1 MSAISVIGLTEF
13 RRMFLSPLAWSILA
27 VVQFI
32 LAWIFLL
39 GLNEYVTQIQP
50 MTAGMEDPPGISDL
64 VVSALYLWAG
74 IIMLAVMPLITMRLF
89 AEERMNQTLPLLT
102 SSPLSNTQI
111 ILGKYLGVV
120 LFVLLMV
127 GLMSLMPLSLITST
141 GLDWGKLWAAIIG
154 LVLLLA
160 SFAAAGL
167 FLSSLTRQPVIAAVT
182 TFGLLLFLVVL
193 YISGNSQGTGSEV
206 FVYLSHFGHFLSFLE
221 GMFDS
226 SDLIYHLLF
235 IGGFLLLTIR
245 KLDNDRL
252 QG

>member
-1 MSAISVIGLTEF
+1 MNAIWAIASTEF
-13 RRMFLSPLAWSILA
+13 RRMFVSPLAWSILA

-39 GLNEYVTQIQP
+39 GLQEYLTQIQP
-50 MTAGMEDPPGISDL
+50 MSAGMEDPPGISDL

-74 IIMLAVMPLITMRLF
+74 IIMLAVMPLMTMRQF
-89 AEERMNQTLPLLT
+89 AEERMNQTLALLT
-102 SSPLSNTQI
+102 SSPLSSTQI
-111 ILGKYLGVV
+111 VLGKYFGLL
-120 LFVLLMV
+120 LFVLLMI
-127 GLMSLMPLSLITST
+127 GLLSLMPLSLALGTQ
-141 GLDWGKLWAAIIG
+141 LDWGMLAAAVVG
-154 LVLLLA
+154 LTLLLA

-167 FLSSLTRQPVIAAVT
+167 FLSALARQPVIAAVT
-182 TFGLLLFLVVL
+182 TFGLLLFLVIL
-193 YISGNSQGTGSEV
+193 YISGSSQAAGSEV

-226 SDLIYHLLF
+226 SDLVYYLLF
-235 IGGFLLLTIR
+235 IGGFLILTIR